1 MRSTLASASMSEHAC
16 RPGCGACCI
25 APSITSPIPGMPQGK
40 PAGVPCVQLDED
52 LRCRLF
58 GLPQRP
64 AVCAS
69 LEPGT
74 EMCGSTREQAL
85 LWLTTLERATEPGP
99 PAFQA
104 EA

>member
-1 MRSTLASASMSEHAC
+1 
-16 RPGCGACCI
+16 
-25 APSITSPIPGMPQGK
+25 MPHGK

-58 GLPQRP
+58 GHPQRP

-69 LEPGT
+69 LMPSP

-85 LWLTTLERATEPGP
+85 RWLSTLEAQTLPSP
-99 PAFQA
+99 STASFTAIPNLTSSCT
-104 EA
+104 